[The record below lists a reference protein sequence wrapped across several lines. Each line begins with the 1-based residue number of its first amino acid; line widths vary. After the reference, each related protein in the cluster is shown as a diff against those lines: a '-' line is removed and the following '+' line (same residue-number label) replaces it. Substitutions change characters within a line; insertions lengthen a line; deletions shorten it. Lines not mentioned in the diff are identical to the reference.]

1 MLEKSSALAAHYHTG
16 SAGDIGADGP
26 GVTLHEIRDA
36 GLWQVSGWPETMDA
50 VGERLAGIVGAA
62 AAPGPLK
69 SAAGAKGTLIR
80 VQPFVW
86 WLTRADAAT
95 AAEAMAIDAER
106 GTALDLSHSRT
117 VIRIEG
123 PCARDL
129 LNRGL
134 STDLRP
140 ANFPEGSFAGGAIHL
155 VGVNLLHRDG
165 GYDLYIPRGFA
176 VTLWEFLTETAA
188 QWGYVVGEMDHW
200 TP

>member
-16 SAGDIGADGP
+16 AAGDIGADGP
-26 GVTLHEIRDA
+26 GVTLHEIRNA
-36 GLWQVSGWPETMDA
+36 GLWQVSGWPETMNT
-50 VGERLAGIVGAA
+50 VGERLAGIVGVDG
-62 AAPGPLK
+62 APGPLK
-69 SAAGAKGTLIR
+69 SVEGAKGTLIR

-95 AAEAMAIDAER
+95 AAEAMAIDPEQ

-117 VIRIEG
+117 VIRVEG
-123 PCARDL
+123 PRARDL

-140 ANFPEGSFAGGAIHL
+140 ARFPDGSFAGGAIHL
-155 VGVNLLHRDG
+155 VGVNLLHREG
-165 GYDLYIPRGFA
+165 GFDLCIPRGFA

-188 QWGYVVGEMDHW
+188 QWGYEVADVEHW
-200 TP
+200 VR

>member
-16 SAGDIGADGP
+16 PAGDIGADGR

-36 GLWQVSGWPETMDA
+36 GLWQVSGWPEAMEA
-50 VGERLAGIVGAA
+50 AGERLAGIVGAE

-69 SAAGAKGTLIR
+69 SVAGAKGMLIR

-95 AAEAMAIDAER
+95 AAEAVAIDAEQ

-117 VIRIEG
+117 VVRIEG
-123 PCARDL
+123 RRARDL

-140 ANFPEGSFAGGAIHL
+140 ANFSQGSFAGGAIHQ
-155 VGVNLLHRDG
+155 VGVHLHHRED
-165 GYDLYIPRGFA
+165 GYDLYIPRSFA

-188 QWGYVVGEMDHW
+188 QWGYEVGEVDRSGG
-200 TP
+200 